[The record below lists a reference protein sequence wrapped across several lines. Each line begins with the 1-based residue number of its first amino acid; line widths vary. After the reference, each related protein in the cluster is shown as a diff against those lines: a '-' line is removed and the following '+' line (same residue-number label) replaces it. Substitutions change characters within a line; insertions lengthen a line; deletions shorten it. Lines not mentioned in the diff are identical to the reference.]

1 MNIVKK
7 LLPRLL
13 LLVVLILLIVAFWST
28 FMTYLVG
35 PIASVIWLFWRVL
48 TSVNQGVYWFL
59 IICLYIILLLQLIP
73 SKSEL
78 KQNAIEKYPEQV
90 AQVNSY
96 EFMVL
101 NVC

>member
-1 MNIVKK
+1 MKIVKK

-59 IICLYIILLLQLIP
+59 IICLYIILLLQLILQVW
-73 SKSEL
+73 L
-78 KQNAIEKYPEQV
+78 KQNANDKYPEQV
-90 AQVNSY
+90 AQ
-96 EFMVL
+96 
-101 NVC
+101 